1 MLLTLCKED
10 SVVKII
16 KLIGKEEI
24 QRRIMELGFVVDSEL
39 KVIINNN
46 GELLVEIK
54 NARIAISKNIA
65 SKILVM

>member
-1 MLLTLCKED
+1 MPLTLCKED

-39 KVIINNN
+39 KVIVNNN

-65 SKILVM
+65 SKILVI

>member
-1 MLLTLCKED
+1 MPLTLCKED